1 MIRKQIFIE
10 EGQNEALKRLAK
22 RTGKSEGALIR
33 EAVERRLVE
42 EQDADALWGGLI
54 ERWSQVPVTNE
65 PRTWTRDDLY
75 DDRLGRFHA
84 DAH

>member
-42 EQDADALWGGLI
+42 EHDADALWGGLI
-54 ERWSQVPVTNE
+54 ERWLQVPVTNE

>member
-10 EGQNEALKRLAK
+10 EEQNEALKRVAK
-22 RTGKSEGALIR
+22 RTGKSEGSLIR
-33 EAVERRLVE
+33 EAVERRLGE
-42 EQDADALWGGLI
+42 EQDADTLWEALI
-54 ERWSQVPVTNE
+54 ERWLKVSVADE

-75 DDRLGRFHA
+75 EDRLGRFHA

>member
-54 ERWSQVPVTNE
+54 ERWLQVPVTNE

>member
-10 EGQNEALKRLAK
+10 EEQNEALKRLAK

-42 EQDADALWGGLI
+42 EQDAEVLWEGLI
-54 ERWSQVPVTNE
+54 ERWSQVPVANE
-65 PRTWTRDDLY
+65 PWTWTRDDLY
-75 DDRLGRFHA
+75 NDRLGRFHA